1 MGGSSVRKRLVGA
14 GRVGQ
19 LLTSRRSW
27 NSGYD
32 LRRDWYGECSE
43 LAFEE
48 DGGGC
53 LAGTGLRL
61 ILWVAFFSASD

>member
-1 MGGSSVRKRLVGA
+1 MRERLVGA

-32 LRRDWYGECSE
+32 LRRDW
-43 LAFEE
+43 
-48 DGGGC
+48 
-53 LAGTGLRL
+53 
-61 ILWVAFFSASD
+61 